1 MTESLIG
8 KVYSQFD
15 YKVTA
20 ESAILY
26 SLTTGAT
33 NNDLKYI
40 YENDPNFEVFPTM
53 ASAIGM
59 RDIDEFFN
67 IP

>member
-1 MTESLIG
+1 M
-8 KVYSQFD
+8 
-15 YKVTA
+15 TA